1 MARNWAV
8 FLRGVNVGGH
18 GKVPM
23 AELRKHLPQIGAS
36 EVATYI
42 QSGNIVLR
50 HPVQTGAELAELI
63 QQLVSDHFGFA
74 PKVLAL
80 RPDTLKALLAEIPQ
94 PEGVEGKNIYIYLT
108 DAIFSPDE
116 INALTAHCTQGE
128 TLTLLDEALV
138 VVAPNGIG
146 KSKLAAPLER
156 LLDGRATARNLN
168 SLQKVQ
174 ALLEG

>member
-8 FLRGVNVGGH
+8 FLRGVNVGGQ

-23 AELRKHLPQIGAS
+23 AELRKLLPTIGAS

-42 QSGNIVLR
+42 QSGNIVLH
-50 HPVQTGAELAELI
+50 HPAKVDAELATMV
-63 QQLVSDHFGFA
+63 QRLVSDHFGFA
-74 PKVLAL
+74 PKVLSL
-80 RPDTLKALLAEIPQ
+80 RPETLKALLAKIPQ
-94 PEGVEGKNIYIYLT
+94 PDGVEGKNIYIYLT
-108 DAIFSPDE
+108 DAIFSSDD
-116 INALTAHCTQGE
+116 INALTTYCTQGE
-128 TLTLLDEALV
+128 TLTPLDGALV
-138 VVAPNGIG
+138 VIAPNGIG

-174 ALLEG
+174 ALMEG

>member
-18 GKVPM
+18 GKLPM
-23 AELRKHLPQIGAS
+23 AELRKLLPQIGAS

-42 QSGNIVLR
+42 QSGNIVL
-50 HPVQTGAELAELI
+50 HHKAQTGGELAELI

-80 RPDTLKALLAEIPQ
+80 RPDALKTLLAEIPR
-94 PEGVEGKNIYIYLT
+94 PDGVEGKNIYIYLT

-116 INALTAHCTQGE
+116 INALTIHCTQGE
-128 TLTLLDEALV
+128 TLTQLAGALAV
-138 VVAPNGIG
+138 AAPNGIG